1 MLILPAKDFN
11 KIFFPEHAEPMI
23 DSTDP
28 GRANPVLLLST
39 FVGGATSTSLLQP
52 PPPVVVTV
60 TSRHTSVAEPFSGF
74 LIGSGASMALLGE
87 NITEVLGMSWRR
99 CGGGGGGIANTGFKG
114 SAVACDEV
122 ATTCGKGLVMGESG
136 FSWLPASASDE
147 GQSISWSCTVVV
159 VVVVIVV
166 PRPNGLRLEPYL
178 SFAD

>member
-1 MLILPAKDFN
+1 VLILPAKDFN

-23 DSTDP
+23 DSMDP
-28 GRANPVLLLST
+28 GRANPVELLST
-39 FVGGATSTSLLQP
+39 FVGGAASTCLLQP

-99 CGGGGGGIANTGFKG
+99 GGGGGVANTGFKG
-114 SAVACDEV
+114 SAAACDAV

-136 FSWLPASASDE
+136 FSWLPASTSDE

-159 VVVVIVV
+159 VVVIVV
-166 PRPNGLRLEPYL
+166 PRPNGLRLGPCL

>member
-1 MLILPAKDFN
+1 VLILPAKDFN

-23 DSTDP
+23 DSMDP
-28 GRANPVLLLST
+28 GRANPVELLST
-39 FVGGATSTSLLQP
+39 FVGGATSTCLLQP
-52 PPPVVVTV
+52 PPLVVVTV

-99 CGGGGGGIANTGFKG
+99 GGGGGSVANTGFKG
-114 SAVACDEV
+114 SAAACDAV

-136 FSWLPASASDE
+136 FSWLPACASDE

-159 VVVVIVV
+159 VVVVVIIV
-166 PRPNGLRLEPYL
+166 PRPNGLRLGPCL